1 MGIKIASASIDD
13 SAEIASL
20 FEATFAESENA
31 DEGAL
36 IGKLAKE
43 LVETT
48 PDNDIAVFTASDDG
62 KAVGCIIFTRLWFE
76 GDERNVYLLSP
87 VAISSEQQGI
97 GIGTR
102 LISFGLSSLQESG
115 VDVAVTYGDPDYYKR
130 VGFKPIGIDTIPPP
144 LPLEQ
149 PHGWLAQSLTGE
161 EIFAFEGPSRC
172 AYALDDPA
180 YW

>member
-13 SAEIASL
+13 PVEIAAL
-20 FEATFAESENA
+20 FETTFAESENA

-48 PDNDIAVFTASDDG
+48 PDDDIAVFTATHDG

-76 GDERNVYLLSP
+76 ADKRQVYLLSP
-87 VAISSEQQGI
+87 VAISSKHRGK

-130 VGFKPIGIDTIPPP
+130 VGFKPISIDMIPPP

-149 PHGWLAQSLTGE
+149 PHGWLAQSLTSK
-161 EIFAFEGPSRC
+161 EISAFEAPSRC
-172 AYALDDPA
+172 ARALDDPS

>member
-1 MGIKIASASIDD
+1 MGIKVDSASIIDPI
-13 SAEIASL
+13 EIAAL
-20 FEATFAESENA
+20 FESIFAEAENP

-36 IGKLAKE
+36 IGKLAKK

-48 PDNDIAVFTASDDG
+48 PGNDIAVFTATDDG
-62 KAVGCIIFTRLWFE
+62 TAVGCIIFTRLYFE
-76 GDERNVYLLSP
+76 ADERLVYLLSP
-87 VAISSEQQGI
+87 VAISSDQQGL
-97 GIGTR
+97 GIGSR
-102 LISFGLSSLQESG
+102 LISFGLSTLRDAG

-130 VGFKPIGIDTIPPP
+130 VGFTPVGVDVIPSP

-161 EIFAFEGPSRC
+161 EIYPFDAPSRC
-172 AYALDDPA
+172 AAALDDPA